1 MATCALPPTLEA
13 ALAATDTLE
22 SHKALVADFLRTFS
36 RGDVAGVVE
45 RMRPDATWWVSGTM
59 AGLSGT
65 YTRDQLQSLLQQV
78 KTVYKQGALAITPLA
93 MTAEGARVAVE
104 AESFAELTNGRVYRN
119 RYHFLFELADGKIA
133 SVREY
138 MDTGHAYAT
147 FLAP

>member
-59 AGLSGT
+59 VGLS
-65 YTRDQLQSLLQQV
+65 
-78 KTVYKQGALAITPLA
+78 VYKQGALAITPLA